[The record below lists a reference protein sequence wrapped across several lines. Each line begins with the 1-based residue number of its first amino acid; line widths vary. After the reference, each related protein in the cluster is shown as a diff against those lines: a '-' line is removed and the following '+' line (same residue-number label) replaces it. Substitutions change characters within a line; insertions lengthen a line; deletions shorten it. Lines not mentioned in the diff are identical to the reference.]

1 MTEAKPHAVRLLRDF
16 SHFPPAGI
24 TVNWRAGQVIED
36 TAVISLLTRINAPI
50 EPVAADNT
58 QTRS

>member
-1 MTEAKPHAVRLLRDF
+1 MTEAKPHAAVRLLRDF

-24 TVNWRAGQVIED
+24 TVNWRAGQIIED

-50 EPVAADNT
+50 EPVAA
-58 QTRS
+58 